1 MSSVWRKNEWILSM
15 QIAEYN
21 KTQIAIY
28 VIEAL
33 KNQFTEKYISE
44 WQQWGGQKGIIRR
57 TDGYKPQD
65 FFNIHIDTLTQQTA
79 AALDTQYATLQHQRK
94 QTHTKDEDDEMDG
107 GLPNLRG
114 QRKGEGKYAAQRR
127 Q

>member
-1 MSSVWRKNEWILSM
+1 MSSIWRNNEWILSM

-21 KTQIAIY
+21 KTQITIY
-28 VIEAL
+28 VVEAL
-33 KNQFTEKYISE
+33 KNQFTSKQ
-44 WQQWGGQKGIIRR
+44 QQWGGQKGITRR
-57 TDGYKPQD
+57 ADGYKPQD
-65 FFNIHIDTLTQQTA
+65 FFNILIETLTQQTA

-94 QTHTKDEDDEMDG
+94 QTYTKDKDDKMDG